1 MSKKVK
7 RISDF
12 LSHTVVVGILLFI
25 AIYYPS
31 IPDRIPIHYDM
42 YGQCDAMGDKS
53 NLFIVLGI
61 MVGGYILLGLISRYP
76 HRFNYPFEIK
86 EANKLR
92 VYSVA
97 AAMVK
102 ALRVVF
108 MLTFACITIFTALSV
123 RFLTSAFTLT
133 ILISITLIL
142 IIGSICMSK
151 ANKGH

>member
-12 LSHTVVVGILLFI
+12 LSHTVVLGTLLFV
-25 AIYYPS
+25 AMYYPS

-42 YGQCDAMGDKS
+42 HGQCDAMGDKS
-53 NLFIVLGI
+53 NLFIVLAI

-76 HRFNYPFEIK
+76 HRFNYPFEVK
-86 EANKLR
+86 ESNKLQ
-92 VYSVA
+92 VYSAA

-102 ALRVVF
+102 ALRLVF
-108 MLTFACITIFTALSV
+108 MLTFACITVFTALSM

-133 ILISITLIL
+133 ILISTALIL
-142 IIGSICMSK
+142 IIGSIRISK
-151 ANKGH
+151 ANKA